1 MPRRSASDPHQRVIP
16 ARAGIQLSHVRV
28 SVPDTASVARFQLDV
43 ERLGEGAPGPG
54 RKLGVAVSGGADS
67 LALLLLAAAAYPGLV
82 EAATVDHG
90 LRPEAA
96 DEAAFVADICLKLG
110 VRHAVLTAPPH
121 LIVGG
126 NLQDQARSAR
136 YGLLGLWAGSG
147 TVRGDRPWRVEFFA
161 TAHHRDDV
169 AEGFLM
175 RARRGAGVGGLAAMA
190 AAQAFPGGFPGPRM
204 LRPLLGWS
212 HAELADIVAA
222 AGIVPVADP
231 SNVHPRFDRSRIRQ
245 LIAASRDLPPERLA
259 MAAQNLRHAEDA
271 LEWVASREWRARVD
285 IEHHE
290 TVWLDVGDLPYELR
304 RRLALRAID
313 YIRFEFD
320 LPGDWSGTGLDRLVA
335 GLDAGEHGTLAGVAA
350 RAGPRWRFEL
360 APPRRSH

>member
-1 MPRRSASDPHQRVIP
+1 MSAPDP
-16 ARAGIQLSHVRV
+16 AL
-28 SVPDTASVARFQLDV
+28 VARFRRDF
-43 ERLGEGAPGPG
+43 ERLGEGVPGPG

-67 LALLLLAAAAYPGLV
+67 LALLLLAAAAYPGSV

-96 DEAAFVADICLKLG
+96 DEAAFVAGICRGLG
-110 VRHAVLTAPPH
+110 VPHAVLTVPPN
-121 LIVGG
+121 LIVSG
-126 NLQDQARSAR
+126 NLQDQARGAR
-136 YGLLGLWAGSG
+136 YSLLGFWAGSG

-190 AAQAFPGGFPGPRM
+190 AVQEFPGGLPGPRL

-212 HAELADIVAA
+212 HVELGGVVAA

-245 LIAASRDLPPERLA
+245 LIDASPDLPPDRLA
-259 MAAQNLRHAEDA
+259 LAAQNLRHAEDA
-271 LEWVASREWRARVD
+271 LGWIAAREWDARAA
-285 IEHHE
+285 IEDHE
-290 TVWLDVGDLPYELR
+290 TVWLDVSGLPYELR
-304 RRLALRAID
+304 RRLVHRAIE

-320 LPGDWSGTGLDRLVA
+320 IPGVWRGTGLDRLVA
-335 GLDAGEHGTLAGVAA
+335 ALDAGEHGTLAEVAA
-350 RAGPRWRFEL
+350 RAGRRWRFEL